1 MERSP
6 DLFGFVHRTFV
17 AGLLILVCLALAPLV
32 LTTHWVIILTEI
44 IIMSLYAMS
53 FNLLFGY
60 TGLLSFGQAGF
71 FGAGA
76 YFAALTLAHLS
87 GSFWVCV
94 PAGIAGAAILAFV
107 IGWFCVRLD
116 EIYFAILTLGFG
128 MMLFTLAHN
137 WRSVTGG
144 SDGLTI
150 VTLPVL
156 SLMGHKL
163 ELFNPK
169 YFYWMSLTV
178 VTLGIL
184 FLRQIVKSPFG
195 LLLTATRENAQ
206 RVAFVGQNV
215 RTVRLVAFT
224 IAGALAGLAGVL
236 FALFNRIAS
245 PEMLHWSFSGK
256 AVLMTILGGSSVFLG
271 PAVGT
276 AIFFV
281 LEHFITS
288 YTTNWMIFLGA
299 ILIILVLVFPKGVL
313 GTVTSFISK
322 LNGGKKHE

>member
-1 MERSP
+1 MIGVINKNF
-6 DLFGFVHRTFV
+6 LT
-17 AGLLILVCLALAPLV
+17 GLLIVVFLALAPLF

-76 YFAALTLAHLS
+76 YFSALTLAHFS
-87 GSFWVCV
+87 SSFWVCIV
-94 PAGIAGAAILAFV
+94 LGVIGAALLAFV

-150 VTLPVL
+150 LTLPVL
-156 SLMGHKL
+156 TFSSYRL

-169 YFYWMSLTV
+169 NFYWLSLITV
-178 VTLGIL
+178 SLSIL
-184 FLRQIVKSPFG
+184 VLRRVVNSPFG
-195 LLLTATRENAQ
+195 LLLTATRENSQ
-206 RVAFVGQNV
+206 RVSFVGQNV

-224 IAGALAGLAGVL
+224 IAGALAGMAGVL
-236 FALFNRIAS
+236 FGLFNRIAS

-256 AVLMTILGGSSVFLG
+256 AVLMTILGGSGVFLG

-276 AIFFV
+276 SIFFV

-299 ILIILVLVFPKGVL
+299 ILIALVLLFPMGVL
-313 GTVTSFISK
+313 GTAASFISK
-322 LNGGKKHE
+322 QRGVMKHE

>member
-1 MERSP
+1 MP
-6 DLFGFVHRTFV
+6 GFFRNKFL
-17 AGLLILVCLALAPLV
+17 AGLLIVILLALAPLV
-32 LTTHWVIILTEI
+32 VTTHWVIILTEI

-71 FGAGA
+71 FGVGA
-76 YFAALTLAHLS
+76 YFTALTLAHFS

-94 PAGIAGAAILAFV
+94 PAGIIGAAVFAVV

-137 WRSVTGG
+137 WLSVTGG

-150 VTLPVL
+150 LKLPSL
-156 SLMGHKL
+156 SLFGFSV

-169 YFYWMSLTV
+169 YFYWMSLV
-178 VTLGIL
+178 LVSLGIL
-184 FLRQIVKSPFG
+184 ILHRIVNSPFG
-195 LLLTATRENAQ
+195 LLLTATRENSQ
-206 RVAFVGQNV
+206 RVSFVGQNV
-215 RTVRLVAFT
+215 RTVRLMAFA
-224 IAGALAGLAGVL
+224 IAGTLAGLAGVL
-236 FALFNRIAS
+236 FAMFNRIAS

-256 AVLMTILGGSSVFLG
+256 AVLMTILGGSGVFLG
-271 PAVGT
+271 PVVGT

-299 ILIILVLVFPKGVL
+299 ILIALVLLFPRGVL
-313 GTVTSFISK
+313 GTVALSISK
-322 LNGGKKHE
+322 LDSRAKND